1 MALVDVLV
9 NVLDGLDG
17 CNPLEIDVTAV
28 FPDEVRAVRHYPVV
42 VNILSIDLECSSCIT
57 TTKDSIRVL
66 SESSMISERLWKVLG
81 ALLCLL
87 IHAWGCW
94 IVNTTGTMDHELLDQ
109 LQKLWL
115 GVWIGELCREK
126 TVYVLRS
133 AEFAFR

>member
-1 MALVDVLV
+1 M
-9 NVLDGLDG
+9 
-17 CNPLEIDVTAV
+17 
-28 FPDEVRAVRHYPVV
+28 
-42 VNILSIDLECSSCIT
+42 

-66 SESSMISERLWKVLG
+66 RKRSLISEWLWKVLG

-87 IHAWGCW
+87 IHTWGCW

-109 LQKLWL
+109 LKKLWL

-126 TVYVLRS
+126 TVYILRS